1 MQFKCKHIKM
11 VRFTGM
17 QIDNTQKQPIL
28 VLCTDYFKDKELRNG
43 SSTLSIIISNWTE
56 KLSTLFI
63 PEEDLINA
71 GFSFLK
77 R

>member
-1 MQFKCKHIKM
+1 M

-17 QIDNTQKQPIL
+17 QIDNNQKQPIL

-71 GFSFLK
+71 SFSFLK